1 MSGRTQIRICILILI
16 SKQVVKFKVPIIYYL
31 NVCITIPQNA
41 ESRYKNSSKEQDPDI
56 RISQKS
62 RIQIKKIPRYKQNCY
77 RYWQKGTY
85 CTYRKQNKL
94 RWSSLCIQLLGVLLT
109 CAVAVGADA
118 VNV

>member
-62 RIQIKKIPRYKQNCY
+62 RIQIKKFPDI
-77 RYWQKGTY
+77 
-85 CTYRKQNKL
+85 NKTVIVIGKKVPTVHIG
-94 RWSSLCIQLLGVLLT
+94 SKTNFGGVLYVFS
-109 CAVAVGADA
+109 CWVCC
-118 VNV
+118 